1 MSHAYGTETNAIFH
15 CANISNSEEFQT
27 AASYQTIE
35 ATEEEI
41 EAAKRPPKARRPKR
55 TAAKAAPAPPAAVA
69 NSSAS
74 AAPKVAQ
81 PKPKADAPLDT
92 PMKDGKR
99 CAKPSVP
106 GPEDTPEVQVTPSKQ
121 LQKRQRG
128 KHADPNP
135 EAQVESLKEAPH
147 HATPTCL

>member
-35 ATEEEI
+35 ATEEEL
-41 EAAKRPPKARRPKR
+41 EAAKRPPKARRPKK
-55 TAAKAAPAPPAAVA
+55 TAAKAAPVPPAAIA
-69 NSSAS
+69 KSSAS

-99 CAKPSVP
+99 CAKPPV
-106 GPEDTPEVQVTPSKQ
+106 PEDTPEVQVTPSKQ